1 MGLPGSICELW
12 PRLGITEKLRYS
24 YFSRAP
30 LAQLAE
36 QLTLNQRVQGSSPWR
51 CTNQS
56 PVRIPRTG
64 LCCIPHKVGGSGLQP
79 VADEFEVVYREGV
92 DAVQLPLLELTVNCW

>member
-1 MGLPGSICELW
+1 MNVRVNSLFGVEL
-12 PRLGITEKLRYS
+12 RLVEPSDR
-24 YFSRAP
+24 RHH
-30 LAQLAE
+30 
-36 QLTLNQRVQGSSPWR
+36 QRVQGSSPWR